1 MKTLSLCM
9 IVGDGG
15 VGTLARLLKSVLVR
29 ADGPLVDEVILA
41 WNGKDDRALQTA
53 LAEVATV
60 PVQLIPAGVGERLE
74 CAIGPEMPVTVLRQA
89 WQGRFDT
96 ARNESFAL
104 ATGEWVIWLDSDDVV
119 ASAATPEG
127 LKAIEACERDAGIIA
142 ALPEPGKKPEP
153 TLTLKQWLEKLP
165 FDVNAVL
172 APYDYTT
179 NDSSYVVV
187 RQMMKR
193 IIRRSTRYVWRNA
206 IHEVLYPTTSVGER
220 SVSNAGFLV
229 QHFPAE
235 AVLARAA
242 RNREIVLKL
251 QTPGMAVDA
260 RHAFDLANAQ
270 ITLGDKKAADESL
283 KRAIERT
290 TTHLDHY
297 NYRLAR
303 AGLNLEMGNLE
314 VGLNEC
320 LAAMTVLP
328 SRADAYYV
336 AAEAFFRGGRP
347 EACIDHF
354 ERGAAK
360 AASLSTFDQPLAK
373 WVSPRCQAALSY
385 LAMGQP
391 EKGLVLA
398 KEALARYPEDP
409 LALDAF
415 NQLSVAAGRLKT
427 MTAALDTIEYLL
439 DGGSRMAGEIIDLLQ
454 SCVPLRGIEALPRYQ
469 ALKARS
475 VALGDASW
483 RAPNMSEPMGT
494 DDGRVTGL
502 FKGGVGES
510 VDMLSLV
517 DYARRSRG
525 SSLKLDGIVPEGT
538 GFRVAYRYTDK
549 PSIAFVCPHAAEL
562 WKPSD
567 VDSKG
572 LGGSEGSVVYLAREL
587 ARRGY
592 PVTIHTPGSPGMP
605 ALVEGVLEYAVD
617 QFNAAEPRAD
627 IVVAC
632 RAPWMLRNPEMKV
645 PTLFWHQD
653 NGYDN
658 DWSWNEHV
666 EVRSKGSLHVSEWA
680 KQGLLRDLGHHP
692 ANPHWVVGN
701 GITKDFALC
710 QRTGLPTRNRKK
722 LVYASD
728 LSRGLGPLIA
738 MWPRILS
745 AEPDAELHIFGSYAV
760 TAAMAQ
766 ATPGLGIIEEV
777 EKFAAQ
783 VQATPRVTVHG
794 WVSHKVLAEEM
805 LSAGVYAYPG
815 GPMPEGFG
823 VSLVQASAAGCAM
836 VFPDAGALPEVLPNH
851 EWKMPRQSGLE
862 GSDEFVEAILGAMK
876 GNLDRA
882 EQSRKTWEQHNWS
895 AVADRVEVALKGTS

>member
-1 MKTLSLCM
+1 M

-427 MTAALDTIEYLL
+427 MTAVLDTVEYLL
-439 DGGSRMAGEIIDLLQ
+439 ANGGSFMAGTMIQALGD
-454 SCVPLRGIEALPRYQ
+454 CVPLRGIEALPRFQ
-469 ALKARS
+469 ALKAKDAAFGH
-475 VALGDASW
+475 VAL
-483 RAPNMSEPMGT
+483 RFPTLRT
-494 DDGRVTGL
+494 DTFR
-502 FKGGVGES
+502 GGSGEA

-517 DYARRSRG
+517 DFIHTGDA
-525 SSLKLDGIVPEGT
+525 KLDAAQPDGN
-538 GFRVAYRYTDK
+538 GFRVAWRVTKK

-592 PVTIHTPGSPGMP
+592 PVTIHTPGSPSMP
-605 ALVEGVLEYAVD
+605 ALIEGVLEHAVD

-627 IVVAC
+627 IIVAC

-666 EVRSKGSLHVSEWA
+666 EARSKGSLHVSEWA

-701 GITKDFALC
+701 GITKDLALC
-710 QRTGLPTRNRKK
+710 QRTGLPTRNPKK

-738 MWPRILS
+738 MWPRILA
-745 AEPDAELHIFGSYAV
+745 AEPEAELHIFGSYAV

-794 WVSHKVLAEEM
+794 WVPHKVLAEEM

-836 VFPDAGALPEVLPNH
+836 VYPDAGALPEVLPSKY
-851 EWKMPRQSGLE
+851 WMLPREDGLQ
-862 GSDEFVEAILGAMK
+862 GSDVFVQAILMAMESDF
-876 GNLDRA
+876 NRI
-882 EQSRKTWEQHNWS
+882 EQSQLTWEKHNWS
-895 AVADRVEVALKGTS
+895 AVADRVEVALKGVA